1 VDLIADFFDMR
12 GSCSHR
18 ASLLLGRERPA
29 DAARGVAAQL
39 PRSPHEPRAAMS
51 SILAQIC
58 HRLPPCVS
66 RLCVKTWDSVR
77 RALGFLAVP
86 TWSRLSLRFLTQ
98 PPNRQPKVLIVGGSY
113 NPSGTVCARLSA
125 YPRPPGRRCACVS
138 SCSVFV
144 CAPRRPW
151 VIDGHS

>member
-1 VDLIADFFDMR
+1 MDLIADFFDMR

-113 NPSGTVCARLSA
+113 NPSGTVKR
-125 YPRPPGRRCACVS
+125 
-138 SCSVFV
+138 
-144 CAPRRPW
+144 
-151 VIDGHS
+151 

>member
-1 VDLIADFFDMR
+1 MDLIADFFDMR

-58 HRLPPCVS
+58 HCLPPCVS
-66 RLCVKTWDSVR
+66 RLCVQHMGQCAS
-77 RALGFLAVP
+77 RAGVLSCTDLVP
-86 TWSRLSLRFLTQ
+86 T
-98 PPNRQPKVLIVGGSY
+98 
-113 NPSGTVCARLSA
+113 
-125 YPRPPGRRCACVS
+125 
-138 SCSVFV
+138 
-144 CAPRRPW
+144 
-151 VIDGHS
+151 

>member
-1 VDLIADFFDMR
+1 MDLIADFFDMR

-58 HRLPPCVS
+58 HCLPPCVS
-66 RLCVKTWDSVR
+66 RLCVETWDSVR

-113 NPSGTVCARLSA
+113 NPSGTVQ
-125 YPRPPGRRCACVS
+125 VK
-138 SCSVFV
+138 SVLLVHVV
-144 CAPRRPW
+144 CT
-151 VIDGHS
+151 S